1 VNESVVLDK
10 VVKTHGLV
18 RAVDHVS
25 LTIKSGEFFSILG
38 PSGSGKT
45 TILRLIAGL
54 DRPDQGDILIQQR
67 VVTLDPPHE
76 RPVNMVFQHYALFPH
91 LSVFDNV
98 AFGLKMKRERHANIQ
113 KAVSH
118 MLALVRLQGKETRRP
133 GQLSGGEQQ
142 RVALA
147 RALVNRPV
155 VLLLDEPLAALDQQL
170 RQEMQGELKR
180 LQREVK
186 ATFICVTH
194 QQDEALMLSDRIA
207 VMDGG
212 KLLQV
217 GTPEEIYDH
226 PVSSTVAQFIGLSN
240 MLSGTIARCEGG
252 LCRVEHD
259 VLPPVVVKCSPHV
272 PPQQGAVTVMVR
284 PERVHVS
291 SDMSVNGYDN
301 MLEGIVHQ
309 AVFTGN
315 EVVYQVRLRDE
326 AIWMARVPISEAKA
340 CPLAVGQRV
349 FVHWWAHEGF
359 VLPAHS
365 APC

>member
-1 VNESVVLDK
+1 MNESVGLDK
-10 VVKTHGLV
+10 VNKTHGLV

-25 LTIKSGEFFSILG
+25 LSIQNEEFFSVLG

-54 DRPDQGDILIQQR
+54 DRPDQGDIIIQQR
-67 VVTLDPPHE
+67 VVTLDPPHK

-91 LSVFDNV
+91 LSVFENV
-98 AFGLKMKRERHANIQ
+98 AFGLQMKGERQPNIQ

-118 MLALVRLQGKETRRP
+118 MLALVRLQGKEKRLP

-207 VMDGG
+207 VMHGG

-217 GTPEEIYDH
+217 GTPQEIYDH

-240 MLSGTIARCEGG
+240 VLSGTITSCDSG
-252 LCRVEHD
+252 LCRIEHD
-259 VLPPVVVKCSPHV
+259 VLSPVMVMCSPHDS
-272 PPQQGAVTVMVR
+272 PQGVVMVMVR

-291 SDMSVNGYDN
+291 SDMSANRYDN
-301 MLEGIVHQ
+301 RLQAIVQ
-309 AVFTGN
+309 QVAFSGN
-315 EVVYQVRLRDE
+315 EVVYHVRLRDE
-326 AIWMARVPISEAKA
+326 AIWMARVPIAEAQA
-340 CPLAVGQRV
+340 CPLAVGQQV
-349 FVHWWAHEGF
+349 YVQWWAHEGL
-359 VLPAHS
+359 VLPAQS
-365 APC
+365 PPC

>member
-1 VNESVVLDK
+1 VSESVVLDK
-10 VVKTHGLV
+10 IIKTHGLV
-18 RAVDHVS
+18 RAVDDVS
-25 LTIKSGEFFSILG
+25 LSIQSGEFFSILG

-54 DRPDQGDILIQQR
+54 DRPDHGDIVIQQR
-67 VVTLDPPHE
+67 VVTHDPPHK

-98 AFGLKMKRERHANIQ
+98 AFGLQMKKEPQAGIQ
-113 KAVSH
+113 KAVSD
-118 MLALVRLQGKETRRP
+118 MLALVRLQGKEKRLP
-133 GQLSGGEQQ
+133 VQLSGGEQQ

-207 VMDGG
+207 VMQGG

-217 GTPEEIYDH
+217 GTPQEIYDH
-226 PVSSTVAQFIGLSN
+226 PISSTVAQFIGLSN
-240 MLSGTIARCEGG
+240 VVSGTVVSCEGG
-252 LCRVEHD
+252 MCRVEPG
-259 VLPPVVVKCSPHV
+259 VLAPVMVTCSPEDSL
-272 PPQQGAVTVMVR
+272 QGNVTVMVR
-284 PERVHVS
+284 PERVQLSSQVS
-291 SDMSVNGYDN
+291 INGYDN
-301 MLEGIVHQ
+301 RLQGIMHQ
-309 AVFTGN
+309 VGFSGN
-315 EVVYQVRLRDE
+315 EVVYHVRLQDE
-326 AIWMARVPISEAKA
+326 SIWMARVPIAQAQAS
-340 CPLAVGQRV
+340 PLAVGQPV
-349 FVHWWAHEGF
+349 YVQWWAHDGLI
-359 VLPAHS
+359 LPAP

>member
-1 VNESVVLDK
+1 MSESVGLDK
-10 VVKTHGLV
+10 VIKSHGLV

-25 LTIKSGEFFSILG
+25 LSIQNGEFFSILG

-54 DRPDQGDILIQQR
+54 DRPDLGDIIIQQR
-67 VVTLDPPHE
+67 IVTLDPPHK

-91 LSVFDNV
+91 LSVYENV
-98 AFGLKMKRERHANIQ
+98 AFGLHMKGERQANIQ

-118 MLALVRLQGKETRRP
+118 MLALVRLQGKEKRLP

-207 VMDGG
+207 VMHGG

-217 GTPEEIYDH
+217 GTPQEIYDR
-226 PVSSTVAQFIGLSN
+226 PVSSAVARFIGLSN
-240 MLSGTIARCEGG
+240 ALSGTIVSCDGG
-252 LCRVEHD
+252 LCRVEPNG
-259 VLPPVVVKCSPHV
+259 LSPVMVSCSPHDSL
-272 PPQQGAVTVMVR
+272 QGAVTVMVR

-291 SDMSVNGYDN
+291 SNMSANRYDN
-301 MLEGIVHQ
+301 SLQAMVHHV
-309 AVFTGN
+309 AFSGN
-315 EVVYQVRLRDE
+315 EVVYHVRLLGG
-326 AIWMARVPISEAKA
+326 AIWMARVPIAEAQA
-340 CPLAVGQRV
+340 CPLTVGQQV
-349 FVHWWAHEGF
+349 YLQWWAQDGL
-359 VLPAHS
+359 VLPS
-365 APC
+365 QSPPC

>member
-1 VNESVVLDK
+1 MNESVGLDK
-10 VVKTHGLV
+10 VIKTHGPV

-25 LTIKSGEFFSILG
+25 LSIQNGEFFSILG

-67 VVTLDPPHE
+67 VVTLDPPHK

-91 LSVFDNV
+91 LSVFENV
-98 AFGLKMKRERHANIQ
+98 AFGLQMKGERPANIQ
-113 KAVSH
+113 KAVSQ
-118 MLALVRLQGKETRRP
+118 MLALVRLQGKEKRLP

-207 VMDGG
+207 VMHGG

-217 GTPEEIYDH
+217 GTPQEIYEH

-240 MLSGTIARCEGG
+240 VLSGTIASCDGE
-252 LCRVEHD
+252 LCRVEQN
-259 VLPPVVVKCSPHV
+259 VLSPVIVTCSPHDS
-272 PPQQGAVTVMVR
+272 PQGAVTVMVR

-291 SDMSVNGYDN
+291 SGMSANRYDN
-301 MLEGIVHQ
+301 RLQAIVHQ
-309 AVFTGN
+309 VAFSGN
-315 EVVYQVRLRDE
+315 EVVYHVRLRDE
-326 AIWMARVPISEAKA
+326 AIWVARVPIAEAQA
-340 CPLAVGQRV
+340 CPLTVGQQV
-349 FVHWWAHEGF
+349 YVQWWAHEGL
-359 VLPAHS
+359 VLPAQS
-365 APC
+365 PPC

>member
-1 VNESVVLDK
+1 MNESVVLDK
-10 VVKTHGLV
+10 VIKTHGLV

-25 LTIKSGEFFSILG
+25 LSIQSGEFFSILG

-54 DRPDQGDILIQQR
+54 DRPDQGDIVIQQR
-67 VVTLDPPHE
+67 VVTLDPPHK

-91 LSVFDNV
+91 LSVFENV
-98 AFGLKMKRERHANIQ
+98 AFGLHMKGEGQANIHT
-113 KAVSH
+113 AVSH
-118 MLALVRLQGKETRRP
+118 MLALVRLQGKEKRLP

-207 VMDGG
+207 VMQGG
-212 KLLQV
+212 KVLQV
-217 GTPEEIYDH
+217 GTPQEIYDR
-226 PVSSTVAQFIGLSN
+226 PVSSMVAQFIGLSN
-240 MLSGTIARCEGG
+240 VLSGTIASCEGG
-252 LCRVEHD
+252 WCRVDHD
-259 VLPPVVVKCSPHV
+259 VLAPVKVTCSPHKSL
-272 PPQQGAVTVMVR
+272 QGAVTVMIR
-284 PERVHVS
+284 PERLHVS
-291 SDMSVNGYDN
+291 SDMSPNGYEN
-301 MLEGIVHQ
+301 RLPAIVHQ
-309 AVFTGN
+309 VAFSGN
-315 EVVYQVRLRDE
+315 EVVYHVRLRDE
-326 AIWMARVPISEAKA
+326 AIWMARVPIAEAQA
-340 CPLAVGQRV
+340 RPLAVGQPVYVQWR
-349 FVHWWAHEGF
+349 AQEGL
-359 VLPAHS
+359 VLPAHP